1 MRNPR
6 SHHGYALLMTL
17 VLVLLAGAAMVGLAQ
32 RSLAD
37 ALEARSAMRELQ
49 RRWAVASLRATLLG
63 RLESLQKQREGIDPN
78 APSSEWPDPSTRQR
92 FSIELGG
99 REYHIVLTDEQA
111 KLNVNALLRSNTPGE
126 TESIVRGLTPRPSGG
141 GSVRI
146 RPTRGVKAVF
156 GYGQVFEGVWPA
168 ELVGLG
174 EGDGLTGN
182 VTCWG
187 DGKVNI
193 ARASDHTIRRAI
205 QREVG
210 PRVVRMLL
218 QHRRRHRAEGLDGL
232 LKRIDRLGDDDR
244 TKLRRLLTDQSSC
257 HGLWIIARGDQR
269 EWYTLAVSVS
279 AGGRV
284 VQWYEFAW

>member
-1 MRNPR
+1 
-6 SHHGYALLMTL
+6 MTL
-17 VLVLLAGAAMVGLAQ
+17 ALVLLAGAAMVGLAQ

-37 ALEARSAMRELQ
+37 ALEARSAQRELQ

-63 RLESLQKQREGIDPN
+63 RLESLQARQEDIDPN
-78 APSSEWPDPSTRQR
+78 APSSQWPAPSTRQQ
-92 FSIELGG
+92 FAIELGG
-99 REYHIVLTDEQA
+99 REYRIVLTDEQA

-141 GSVRI
+141 GLVRI

-156 GYGQVFEGVWPA
+156 GSGQVFEGVVPA
-168 ELVGLG
+168 ELVGRHQG
-174 EGDGLTGN
+174 EGLAGN

-187 DGKVNI
+187 DGKGNI
-193 ARASDHTIRRAI
+193 ARAADQTIRRAI
-205 QREVG
+205 EREVG
-210 PRVVRMLL
+210 PRVVRLL
-218 QHRRRHRAEGLDGL
+218 LEHRSRHRADGLEGL
-232 LKRIDRLGDDDR
+232 LKRIDKLSDTDR
-244 TKLRRLLTDQSSC
+244 RTLQRLLTDQSSC

-269 EWYTLAVSVS
+269 EWYTLAVSVT